1 MHFISDFTQMA
12 VSEVYDT
19 MLGVKVE
26 TVRVCGGADMPH
38 DTVCGILG
46 SVSFAGKING
56 TLHMQYSPKLAKDVV
71 EKMIGFRPLD
81 LQAAEVADVI
91 GEITNMVSGTM
102 KRHTSMRGYD
112 GWLSPPIV
120 MQGDNIVVE
129 GKGAPIAIYNLFR
142 IPAFNEELGVR
153 VFVKLNG

>member
-12 VSEVYDT
+12 VREVYST
-19 MLGVKVE
+19 MLTLDVE
-26 TVRVCGGADMPH
+26 TLRVCGGADMPAG
-38 DTVCGILG
+38 DLSGILG

-56 TLHMQYSPKLAKDVV
+56 TLHMHYSAPLARAVV
-71 EKMIGFRPLD
+71 GRMLGCPPLD
-81 LQAAEVADVI
+81 LEAPEVSDVI

-112 GWLSPPIV
+112 GWLSPPVILR
-120 MQGDNIVVE
+120 GDHIAVE
-129 GKGAPIAIYNLFR
+129 GKGAPIAIFNLFR
-142 IPAFNEELGVR
+142 IPALNEELGVR

>member
-19 MLGVKVE
+19 MLSLKVE
-26 TVRVCGGADMPH
+26 TLRVCGGADMPPP
-38 DTVCGILG
+38 TVSGILG

-56 TLHMQYSPKLAKDVV
+56 TLHMHYSPKLARDVV
-71 EKMIGFRPLD
+71 EKMIGCRPLD
-81 LQAAEVADVI
+81 LEAPEVSDVI

-112 GWLSPPIV
+112 GWLSPPLILR
-120 MQGDNIVVE
+120 GDNIVVE

-142 IPAFNEELGVR
+142 IPALSEELGVR
-153 VFVKLNG
+153 VFVKLNA